1 MSAQFFSV
9 FSELCWKT
17 SQNTAVDK
25 NVMLVVRL
33 QQPLNIPL
41 MLEIIFFYQVNSY
54 IGALYL
60 NQNNFRNQTIVVL
73 FWDRFFFSF
82 AKNQLEKEPK

>member
-1 MSAQFFSV
+1 MLKNKPKYGCGQKRHASWQA
-9 FSELCWKT
+9 
-17 SQNTAVDK
+17 TAAIK
-25 NVMLVVRL
+25 YTINVR
-33 QQPLNIPL
+33 NY
-41 MLEIIFFYQVNSY
+41 FFYQVNSY